1 MDLNQKQTN
10 TILKALQI
18 ASYFTKTV
26 YAQQAMEAMISS
38 PATERREMF
47 LSLQVTTVDSAAEFD
62 ALIPYFKE
70 LASRYYKQQDE

>member
-18 ASYFTKTV
+18 ASYITKTV
-26 YAQQAMEAMISS
+26 YTQQAIIALISS
-38 PATERREMF
+38 PTEEKERI
-47 LSLQVTTVDSAAEFD
+47 LSHQVTTVDSAAEFD
-62 ALIPYFKE
+62 ALIPDFKE